1 MWKLKIMLK
10 VKSFISEHAIAVKAN
25 NENETK
31 FLYYNFSRLNLNKLS
46 EASAQPGL
54 SVGETFKT

>member
-1 MWKLKIMLK
+1 MLK